1 MLLPL
6 AFPFLA
12 IAALAASAGSAIM
25 GALQNNKARK
35 AQQRLIDEQKA
46 DYEKEKNTPYV
57 DTPEARAVLETAKE
71 TLREQA
77 VRDEGRAVLGGA
89 THEAR
94 LAARERA
101 NKGYAGIVRQVAGGA
116 NAYRNNLRQ
125 WYRSIL
131 GQQHTLHDLQA
142 QSGNNLVQSGLHS
155 AMGAAGNFSK
165 TTADATTTATATDTN
180 TSPLN
185 GQWVDADIH
194 PPKENSMQLT

>member
-12 IAALAASAGSAIM
+12 IAALAASAGSAII
-25 GALQNNKARK
+25 GAIQNNKARK
-35 AQQRLIDEQKA
+35 AQQRLMEEQKA

-77 VRDEGRAVLGGA
+77 VREEGRAVLSGA
-89 THEAR
+89 THEAK

-101 NKGYAGIVRQVAGGA
+101 NKSYAGIVRQVAGGA

-125 WYRSIL
+125 WYRGIL
-131 GQQHTLHDLQA
+131 GQQQSLHDLQA

-155 AMGAAGNFSK
+155 AMGVAGNLSKTAAG
-165 TTADATTTATATDTN
+165 TATAATDTHA
-180 TSPLN
+180 SPLD
-185 GQWVDADIH
+185 GQWIDSDIN
-194 PPKENSMQLT
+194 PPKENGIQLT

>member
-6 AFPFLA
+6 VFPFLA
-12 IAALAASAGSAIM
+12 IAALAASAGSAIY
-25 GALQNNKARK
+25 GAIQNNKARK

-46 DYEKEKNTPYV
+46 DYEKERNTPYV

-89 THEAR
+89 THEAQ

-101 NKGYAGIVRQVAGGA
+101 NKGYAGIIRQVAGGA
-116 NAYRNNLRQ
+116 NAYRTNLRQ

-142 QSGNNLVQSGLHS
+142 QSGNNMVQSGLHS
-155 AMGAAGNFSK
+155 AMSAAGNLSQESTDTTMTATTD
-165 TTADATTTATATDTN
+165 TTA
-180 TSPLN
+180 SPLN
-185 GQWVDADIH
+185 GQWVDADIN
-194 PPKENSMQLT
+194 PPKENGMQLT

>member
-1 MLLPL
+1 L

-12 IAALAASAGSAIM
+12 IAALAASAGSAIF
-25 GALQNNKARK
+25 GAIQNNKARK

-46 DYEKEKNTPYV
+46 EYEKEKNTPYV
-57 DTPEARAVLETAKE
+57 DTPEAQAVLEAAKE
-71 TLREQA
+71 TLHEQA
-77 VRDEGRAVLGGA
+77 VRDEGQAVMSGA

-116 NAYRNNLRQ
+116 NTYKNNLRQ

-131 GQQHTLHDLQA
+131 GQQYNLHDLQA

-155 AMGAAGNFSK
+155 AMGAAGNLSQG
-165 TTADATTTATATDTN
+165 TATTTTAAATTTN

-185 GQWVDADIH
+185 GQWVDSDIR
-194 PPKENSMQLT
+194 PPEESGIQLT